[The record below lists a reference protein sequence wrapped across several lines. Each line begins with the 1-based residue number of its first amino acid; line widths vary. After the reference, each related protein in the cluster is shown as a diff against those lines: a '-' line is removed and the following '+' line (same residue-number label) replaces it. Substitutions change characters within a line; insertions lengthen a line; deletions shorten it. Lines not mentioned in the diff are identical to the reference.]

1 MVDGT
6 FGGGNHSV
14 PLLTQ
19 HQNLRVLGTDLDSKV
34 LDCCRQEYSALI
46 KQRRLALEH
55 SNYVNIP
62 HIQVKEAFNR
72 KIGISQQHDIAL
84 LDLGFSSY
92 QLEDSERG
100 FSYIGSDE
108 QPLDMRFD
116 SERNRADQSTAFDII
131 NNT

>member
-1 MVDGT
+1 
-6 FGGGNHSV
+6 
-14 PLLTQ
+14 
-19 HQNLRVLGTDLDSKV
+19 
-34 LDCCRQEYSALI
+34 
-46 KQRRLALEH
+46 
-55 SNYVNIP
+55 
-62 HIQVKEAFNR
+62 
-72 KIGISQQHDIAL
+72 L